1 MLPGLWRPARVI
13 ANLPEA
19 MLNRAVRLA
28 AVAVGISITTAC
40 SQTQTGVGDTATVPP
55 QPGDAAP
62 EFSLPST
69 DGGSLALTEFRG
81 ESPVLLYF
89 SMGPG

>member
-1 MLPGLWRPARVI
+1 
-13 ANLPEA
+13 

-28 AVAVGISITTAC
+28 AVAVGVSITAAC
-40 SQTQTGVGDTATVPP
+40 SQTRPGLGDSATVPP

-69 DGGSLALTEFRG
+69 DGARVALSAFRG
-81 ESPVLLYF
+81 RSPVLLYF